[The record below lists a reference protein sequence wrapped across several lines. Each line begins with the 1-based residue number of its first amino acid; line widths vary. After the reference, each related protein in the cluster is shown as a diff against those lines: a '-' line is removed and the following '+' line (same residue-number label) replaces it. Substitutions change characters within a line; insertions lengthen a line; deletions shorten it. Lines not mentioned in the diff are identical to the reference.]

1 MYRNNDTLMHD
12 LIFKE
17 NFADKDNRRQL
28 EKLLELILEYPS
40 GYLKDKLEVHYESPL
55 KKGNVREKNVRGDII
70 VEFDDTTVNIEAYTN
85 FNMNSL
91 DKSLYY
97 VMRIQA
103 SKLEINY

>member
-1 MYRNNDTLMHD
+1 M
-12 LIFKE
+12 
-17 NFADKDNRRQL
+17 
-28 EKLLELILEYPS
+28 
-40 GYLKDKLEVHYESPL
+40 
-55 KKGNVREKNVRGDII
+55 REKNVRGDII